1 MGSKRYPNG
10 STRRRHNNGRYTPV
24 PTLDGSALVQQ
35 QIDTQIEEFLQS
47 MSPEERVGQLFVIT
61 FDGNTVVPT
70 SDIAELIHDYHI
82 GSVMLAPKKENYTN
96 AKGTN
101 TPAEIAA
108 LANQLQALAYGYYLP
123 RNRALALTKSDPVIA
138 GALTMTETLSQTLS
152 TTLELTELPYHHR
165 PPPTVAEVRQE
176 HQRPTTARDVHSKSN
191 LIFPC

>member
-10 STRRRHNNGRYTPV
+10 STRRRHNNGRYTCTHARWFSLGTTTDRYPNRRVLAVHV
-24 PTLDGSALVQQ
+24 PRGAC
-35 QIDTQIEEFLQS
+35 
-47 MSPEERVGQLFVIT
+47 GQLFVIT

-123 RNRALALTKSDPVIA
+123 RNRALALTESDPVIA